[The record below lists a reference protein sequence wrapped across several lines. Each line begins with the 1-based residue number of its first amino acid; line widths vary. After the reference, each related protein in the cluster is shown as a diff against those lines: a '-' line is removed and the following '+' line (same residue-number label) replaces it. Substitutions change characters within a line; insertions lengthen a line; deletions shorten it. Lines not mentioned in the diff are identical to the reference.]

1 MAERAKKPKTS
12 DVSRDIQRFSNRTLE
27 LAKTVVDGS
36 TTDADRNAARDLAA
50 ELPKMAAKAREL
62 AEAYRPGAA
71 QALSEA
77 QLDLAYVAA
86 GGGIPSSIRLGW
98 YIKEKGDP
106 KDAR

>member
-1 MAERAKKPKTS
+1 MVERAKKPK
-12 DVSRDIQRFSNRTLE
+12 DAEVSREIQRFSNRTLE
-27 LAKTVVDGS
+27 LAKAVVDGS
-36 TTDADRNAARDLAA
+36 ATAAEKAAARELAGQ
-50 ELPKMAAKAREL
+50 LPAMAAKARAL

-98 YIKEKGDP
+98 YIKEKGEGPDN
-106 KDAR
+106 